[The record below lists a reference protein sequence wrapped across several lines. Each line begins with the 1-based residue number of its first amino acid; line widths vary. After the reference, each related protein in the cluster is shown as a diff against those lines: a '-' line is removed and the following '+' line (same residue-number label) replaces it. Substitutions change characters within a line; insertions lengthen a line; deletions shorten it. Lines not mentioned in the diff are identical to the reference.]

1 MKFRRK
7 GVIALTAALCVAL
20 FASAT
25 MAATTVSTLEELK
38 AASTLNET
46 GTEITLNQ
54 DITVTQ
60 RIAIEDDIVLNLA
73 GFTIDTNIVD
83 DSAIFRVQ
91 SGAEMTI
98 NDSGGKGKIAGNQT
112 AIDVSGNNTP
122 GGGAINSKLIIN
134 GGTLTAS
141 SWVIVPRGKAATIE
155 LNNGTIQAEDG
166 GYGISG
172 NGVVDEEVDN
182 GGTVITINGGKVIG
196 GAGQSIE
203 EGSNVAPA
211 GIYHPQNGTLTVN
224 GGKISGYM
232 GIQMKSGTLNI
243 TGGTIT
249 ANGDMPTPLPS
260 HNGATRVGAAISL
273 ITCYAYSGNIS
284 ASISGDAVIQATGT
298 DSYAIY
304 EEIIED
310 SNGSSNA
317 SKVSDITISGG
328 TLKGVAGTFSV
339 KNASVADVVKITGGS
354 FGSDVSEE
362 LDIELPLTYNEE
374 TGTYDMPASE
384 PSTPQHSGGGGGGC
398 SAGFGALA
406 LLAVVPLLR
415 MRKK

>member
-25 MAATTVSTLEELK
+25 MAATPVSTLEELK
-38 AASTLNET
+38 AESTLNET
-46 GTEITLNQ
+46 GTEITLNKN
-54 DITVTQ
+54 ITVTQ

-98 NDSGGKGKIAGNQT
+98 NDSVGEGKIAGNQT

-122 GGGAINSKLIIN
+122 DGGAINSKLIIN

-224 GGKISGYM
+224 GGEISGYM

-243 TGGTIT
+243 TGGTIK

-304 EEIIED
+304 EGIIERESD
-310 SNGSSNA
+310 SKSEA
-317 SKVSDITISGG
+317 SKVSNVTVKGG
-328 TLKGVAGTFSV
+328 TLKGKAGTFSV
-339 KNASVADVVKITGGS
+339 KSAKVADVVTITGGS
-354 FGSDVSEE
+354 FGSDVSKE
-362 LDIELPLTYNEE
+362 LGIELPLTYNEK

-384 PSTPQHSGGGGGGC
+384 PSTPQHSGGSGGC
-398 SAGFGALA
+398 SAGFSALA